1 MPVEPTPSVDA
12 RVVALYDAH
21 YRSLVGLAALVVD
34 GRDEAEE
41 IVQDAFVRLYSSFG
55 RLRDPDRSLA
65 YLRSIVLNLAR
76 KRLRHRAV
84 VRRRTPAVE
93 RDAVTDDT
101 STSAPTPDERAAVL
115 RAVRALPERQAD
127 CILLRY
133 YQGCTDAEVARALGI
148 STGTVKTHLHRAHA
162 ALAVELWEH
171 A

>member
-84 VRRRTPAVE
+84 VRRRTPEVE
-93 RDAVTDDT
+93 RDRVTDDA
-101 STSAPTPDERAAVL
+101 SASTPDERAAVL
-115 RAVRALPERQAD
+115 QAVRTLPARQAD
-127 CILLRY
+127 CVLLRY
-133 YQGCTDAEVARALGI
+133 YQGCTDAEVAKALGI
-148 STGTVKTHLHRAHA
+148 SIGTVKTHLHRAHA
-162 ALAVELWEH
+162 ALAVELREH